1 MEVAVVEEAVHGSVR
16 VPCGGAGLEGDRGR
30 AGDTGILVGGIGH
43 GGKEGRREDGER
55 KEDGAAKGRKEIYG
69 RW

>member
-1 MEVAVVEEAVHGSVR
+1 MT
-16 VPCGGAGLEGDRGR
+16 PKGLEGDRGR